1 MKNIKI
7 STVHL
12 INPNAAGLLCN
23 FILRGKIMPP
33 YRPRLL
39 CNKQQQQKAK
49 SKKEIKKQI
58 LSVFI
63 ELEKLIS
70 FHGIKDIKVKVGSS
84 FIFDPPR
91 RAKKEWLNIIQN
103 INALPKLVDVSLILS
118 SFGAEA
124 YDKQIRNFYADKR
137 GAYTFYSFV
146 NTFAEEVNMGYIV
159 HAFVDEFLRGDKIN
173 RLVRTTMFFL
183 CDLWV
188 CCSFGLHDITKLA
201 YYRHSL

>member
-1 MKNIKI
+1 MKKTKA
-7 STVHL
+7 SGKYL
-12 INPNAAGLLCN
+12 INPEASGLLCN
-23 FILRGKIMPP
+23 LILRGKIMPP
-33 YRPRLL
+33 YRSRLL

-70 FHGIKDIKVKVGSS
+70 FHGIKDIKVKVDSS

-91 RAKKEWLNIIQN
+91 HAKKEWLNIIQN

-124 YDKQIRNFYADKR
+124 YDKQIRNFYADKL

-146 NTFAEEVNMGYIV
+146 NAFAEETNMSYIAR
-159 HAFVDEFLRGDKIN
+159 AFVDEFLRGNKTN
-173 RLVRTTMFFL
+173 RLVRATMFFL

-201 YYRHSL
+201 YHRHSL